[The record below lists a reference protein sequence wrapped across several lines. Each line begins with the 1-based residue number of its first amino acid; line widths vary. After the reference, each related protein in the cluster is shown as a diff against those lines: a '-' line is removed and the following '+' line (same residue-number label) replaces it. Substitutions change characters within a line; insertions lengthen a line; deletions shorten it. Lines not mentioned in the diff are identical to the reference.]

1 MKVETPKR
9 AWLLPG
15 DDCGIW
21 KAENNGSAEME
32 GAVEYVSAALLDE
45 AYALGFDAS
54 GEGFNGEFPLDG
66 NHRNVADWRAMR
78 DRDLA
83 TLKGDTP

>member
-21 KAENNGSAEME
+21 KAENNGSAEMA
-32 GAVEYVSAALLDE
+32 GAVEYVPVSELERLREALEELLAYDIAHVGPYAGQKVIAA
-45 AYALGFDAS
+45 
-54 GEGFNGEFPLDG
+54 
-66 NHRNVADWRAMR
+66 RA
-78 DRDLA
+78 A
-83 TLKGDTP
+83 LKGDTP